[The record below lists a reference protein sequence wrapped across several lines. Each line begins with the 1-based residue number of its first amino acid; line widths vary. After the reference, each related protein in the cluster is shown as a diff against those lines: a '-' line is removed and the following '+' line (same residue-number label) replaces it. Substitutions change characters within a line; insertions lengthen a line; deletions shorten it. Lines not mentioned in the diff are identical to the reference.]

1 MPFRAQTIA
10 LQSLMPIPPQ
20 PQFFLIRNAQH
31 VYFFSLLKKLLA
43 KPVTILNI
51 CGIITTFKSN
61 ISDVNRHQLGEFE
74 EIVMLTVGILY
85 KEAYGVAIIDE
96 IEVRQN
102 RKVSIGALQTVLRRL
117 EDKGYLTSEFGE
129 ATSVR
134 GGKRK
139 RYFSLTTLGSRIL
152 RETQEQ
158 RVEMFK
164 AIPRMAFPKS

>member
-1 MPFRAQTIA
+1 V
-10 LQSLMPIPPQ
+10 S
-20 PQFFLIRNAQH
+20 
-31 VYFFSLLKKLLA
+31 
-43 KPVTILNI
+43 
-51 CGIITTFKSN
+51 
-61 ISDVNRHQLGEFE
+61 RHQLGEFE

-96 IEVRQN
+96 MEGRLN

-117 EDKGYLTSEFGE
+117 ERKGYLTSEFGE
-129 ATSVR
+129 ATNVR

-158 RVEMFK
+158 RMELYK
-164 AIPRMAFPKS
+164 AIPRVAFPKS

>member
-1 MPFRAQTIA
+1 M
-10 LQSLMPIPPQ
+10 
-20 PQFFLIRNAQH
+20 
-31 VYFFSLLKKLLA
+31 
-43 KPVTILNI
+43 
-51 CGIITTFKSN
+51 
-61 ISDVNRHQLGEFE
+61 NRYQLGEFE

-96 IEVRQN
+96 IEQRLD

-139 RYFSLTTLGSRIL
+139 RFFSLTSLGSRVL

-158 RVEMFK
+158 RLELYK
-164 AIPRMAFPKS
+164 AIPRVAFPKS